1 MPPDA
6 PVLNFLNG
14 LDYVVLGIYILI
26 VVGVGI
32 YVSRYNQ
39 ATDDYFKGGGHV
51 PWGLSGVSLFISGF
65 SAFMFVGASGVA
77 YRDGFGALAL
87 FSLAGPAY
95 LLGYL
100 IYGPLWRRTRIDT
113 PMQFLSRRYSPGTTY
128 VYTLLSV
135 FPNVLILGIWIYM
148 LCILVS
154 SAFGFGDATFAVLG
168 AELTGFQLSL
178 LLTGSVMVLYTMIGG
193 LWAVLV
199 TDTLQ
204 FVILLMVTLVMV
216 PLAYAYLGDGSI
228 IEGAGR
234 MLREAPDGF
243 FDLKLTGQQPVFWV
257 AYFISIAMGYNVNWH
272 IAQRYYSVPDER
284 DTRKMALWCAG
295 LGVLL
300 PCLWLLPVL
309 VTPVLFPDIEAMW
322 PGLAKPA
329 EASFVTL
336 AMTVLPNGML
346 GVMVAAIFA
355 ATMSSADTTF
365 NWLAAVLT
373 KDVYVPATE
382 RLRGRTPS
390 ERTQLL
396 VGKASVGVM
405 GVLAIWVAFN
415 MDRFGGA
422 FDVYLRADSLY
433 KTPMFVPVMLGL
445 VFTRT
450 PWWSAIVAMVAGIVG
465 VLATGAFVNI
475 AQGQPVTPAALFMDI
490 RLTVLGMEMGRY
502 EVNMIVGAIVSTV
515 VFFASAAFARRTGAF
530 KERIEAFERD
540 LRTPA
545 YAEPGAALDLRG
557 LDAFQLAGRIT
568 FGIGLGLL
576 GLGLATL
583 SDGGAITVAAALLA
597 LLIGVGIVL
606 GVQRYERRLR
616 SLEPTPPAA
625 P

>member
-1 MPPDA
+1 MPDSPSE
-6 PVLNFLNG
+6 LSYLNG
-14 LDYVVLGIYILI
+14 LDYAVIGIYLLMVI
-26 VVGVGI
+26 GVGI

-39 ATDDYFKGGGHV
+39 RTEDYFKGGGHV

-77 YRDGFGALAL
+77 YRNGLGALAL
-87 FSLAGPAY
+87 FSMAGICYAM
-95 LLGYL
+95 GYF

-128 VYTLLSV
+128 VYTLLAV

-154 SAFGFGDATFAVLG
+154 SAFGFGDTTFVIAG
-168 AELTGFQLSL
+168 ISLTGFQLSL
-178 LLTGSVMVLYTMIGG
+178 LLSGSVMVFYTMLGG

-204 FVILLMVTLVMV
+204 FVILLILTIVMV
-216 PLAYAYLGDGSI
+216 PVAYAFLGDGSI
-228 IEGAGR
+228 LTGVER
-234 MLREAPDGF
+234 MVTQAPEGF
-243 FDLKLTGQQPVFWV
+243 FDLELTDQPILFWV
-257 AYFISIAMGYNVNWH
+257 SFFISIAMGYNVNWH

-284 DTRKMALWCAG
+284 DTKKMALWCSG
-295 LGVLL
+295 LSVLL

-309 VTPVLFPDIEAMW
+309 VTPMLFPDIVGMW
-322 PGLAKPA
+322 PELAKPE

-336 AMTVLPNGML
+336 AMAVLPNGML

-373 KDVYVPATE
+373 KDVYVPASE
-382 RLRGRTPS
+382 RFRGRPPS

-405 GVLAIWVAFN
+405 GVIAIWVAFN

-433 KTPMFVPVMLGL
+433 KAPMFIPVMLGL

-450 PWWSAIVAMVAGIVG
+450 PWWSAIFAMVMGIFG

-475 AQGQPVTPAALFMDI
+475 AQGQPVTPAALFTDI
-490 RLTVLGMEMGRY
+490 QLTVFGLQMGRY
-502 EVNMIVGAIVSTV
+502 EVNMIIGTLVTTV
-515 VFFASAAFARRTGAF
+515 AFFGSALFRQRAGAF
-530 KERIEAFERD
+530 KERIESFESD

-545 YAEPGAALDLRG
+545 YAEPGAKLDLRG
-557 LDAFQLAGRIT
+557 LQAFQLAGRLSV
-568 FGIGLGLL
+568 GIGIALAILGVATL
-576 GLGLATL
+576 GDGGIITVVAAGLAL
-583 SDGGAITVAAALLA
+583 AMGIGTVVLA
-597 LLIGVGIVL
+597 
-606 GVQRYERRLR
+606 QRYERRL
-616 SLEPTPPAA
+616 SASSTDSPA

>member
-1 MPPDA
+1 MSPINPE
-6 PVLNFLNG
+6 LTFLNG
-14 LDYVVLGIYILI
+14 LDYAVIGIYMLI
-26 VVGVGI
+26 VIGVGI

-39 ATDDYFKGGGHV
+39 RTEDYFKGGGHV

-87 FSLAGPAY
+87 FSMAGPAY
-95 LLGYL
+95 MLGYF

-113 PMQFLSRRYSPGTTY
+113 PMQFLSRRFSPGTTY
-128 VYTLLSV
+128 TYTVLAV

-154 SAFGFGDATFAVLG
+154 SAFGFGDTTFVIAGVSM
-168 AELTGFQLSL
+168 TGFQLSL
-178 LLTGSVMVLYTMIGG
+178 LLSGSVMVFYTMLGG

-204 FVILLMVTLVMV
+204 FVILLLLTIVMV
-216 PLAYAYLGDGSI
+216 PLAYSFLGDGSI
-228 IEGAGR
+228 LEGASR
-234 MLREAPDGF
+234 MLTQAPEGF
-243 FDLKLTGQQPVFWV
+243 FDLTLTDQPPLFWISF
-257 AYFISIAMGYNVNWH
+257 FISIAMGYNVNWH

-284 DTRKMALWCAG
+284 DTKKMALWCGG

-309 VTPVLFPDIEAMW
+309 VTPMLFPDIESMW
-322 PGLAKPA
+322 PGLTKPA

-336 AMTVLPNGML
+336 AMAVLPNGML

-382 RLRGRTPS
+382 KLRGRAPS
-390 ERTQLL
+390 ERTQLF

-405 GVLAIWVAFN
+405 GVIAIWVAFN

-433 KTPMFVPVMLGL
+433 KAPMFIPVMLGL

-450 PWWSAIVAMVAGIVG
+450 PWWSAIVAMVVGILG
-465 VLATGAFVNI
+465 VLATGAFVNL
-475 AQGQPVTPAALFMDI
+475 AQGQPVTPEALFMDI
-490 RLTVLGMEMGRY
+490 QVSFLGLQMGRY
-502 EVNMIVGAIVSTV
+502 EVNMIVGTIVTSIA
-515 VFFASAAFARRTGAF
+515 FFGSALFSRRTGAF
-530 KERIEAFERD
+530 KTRIEAFEKD

-545 YAEPGAALDLRG
+545 YSEPGTQLDLRG
-557 LDAFQLAGRIT
+557 LQAFQLAGRIT
-568 FGIGLGLL
+568 VGIGVALAILGV
-576 GLGLATL
+576 ATL
-583 SDGGAITVAAALLA
+583 GDGGVITLAAAALA
-597 LLIGVGIVL
+597 LLIGAGVVVGA
-606 GVQRYERRLR
+606 QRYERRL
-616 SLEPTPPAA
+616 SSDA
-625 P
+625 

>member
-1 MPPDA
+1 MPVSPE
-6 PVLNFLNG
+6 LTYLNG
-14 LDYVVLGIYILI
+14 LDYAVVGVYMVL
-26 VVGVGI
+26 VVGVGV

-39 ATDDYFKGGGHV
+39 RTEDYFKGGGHV

-87 FSLAGPAY
+87 FSMAGPAY
-95 LLGYL
+95 MLGYF

-128 VYTLLSV
+128 VYTLLAV

-154 SAFGFGDATFAVLG
+154 SAFGFGDATFEVAG
-168 AELTGFQLSL
+168 ATLTGFQLSL
-178 LLTGSVMVLYTMIGG
+178 LLSGSVMVLYTMLGG

-204 FVILLMVTLVMV
+204 FAILLILTLVMV
-216 PLAYAYLGDGSI
+216 PVAYAFLGDGSV
-228 IEGAGR
+228 IEGASR
-234 MLREAPDGF
+234 MLTQAPDGF
-243 FDLKLTGQQPVFWV
+243 FDLALTDQPPLFWV
-257 AYFISIAMGYNVNWH
+257 SYFLSIAMGYNVNWH

-284 DTRKMALWCAG
+284 DTKKMALWCGG

-309 VTPVLFPDIEAMW
+309 VTPVLFPDIEGMW

-336 AMTVLPNGML
+336 AMAVLPNGML

-373 KDVYVPATE
+373 KDVYVPASE
-382 RLRGRTPS
+382 RLRGRAPS

-405 GVLAIWVAFN
+405 GVIAIWVAFN

-433 KTPMFVPVMLGL
+433 KAPMFIPVMLGL

-450 PWWSAIVAMVAGIVG
+450 PWWSAIVAMLAGILG
-465 VLATGAFVNI
+465 VLATGAFVNL
-475 AQGQPVTPAALFMDI
+475 AQGQPVTPGALFMDI
-490 RLTVLGMEMGRY
+490 QVAFAGLQMGRY
-502 EVNMIVGAIVSTV
+502 EVNMIVGTVVSTV
-515 VFFASAAFARRTGAF
+515 VFFASSLASRRTGAF
-530 KERIEAFERD
+530 KTRIEAFEAD

-545 YAEPGAALDLRG
+545 YADPGAALDLRG
-557 LDAFQLAGRIT
+557 LRAFRLAGRIMI
-568 FGIGLGLL
+568 GIGLALVVL
-576 GLGLATL
+576 GLGTL
-583 SDGGAITVAAALLA
+583 RDGGSITLAAAALA
-597 LLIGVGIVL
+597 VAMGAAITIGSR
-606 GVQRYERRLR
+606 RYERRLHR
-616 SLEPTPPAA
+616 PEPLQPVPTP
-625 P
+625 